1 MSAITTTEQA
11 ITLATLLEARRST
24 RKLTP
29 ASFPPD
35 FVADLAAAAHV
46 VPSAFDTQP
55 WRIVALRE
63 RNRAFWDRIEET
75 ITARLEGDRRMRY
88 LARAD
93 QMRHGGMTLL
103 VFEDRARSAPRDG
116 VSGEEARDQAAQ
128 SIGMVQLALWLTITA
143 HGLSTSLQHWHAIIE
158 DIALDFVG
166 LPQEAFRLVSFMPV
180 GEGAELAASR
190 PEAAGRFAMEDGTA
204 DT

>member
-29 ASFPPD
+29 ASFSPD
-35 FVADLAAAAHV
+35 FVADLAAAARV

-93 QMRHGGMTLL
+93 GMRHGGMTLL
-103 VFEDRARSAPRDG
+103 VFEDRALSAPREG
-116 VSGEEARDQAAQ
+116 FSEEEARDQAAQ

-190 PEAAGRFAMEDGTA
+190 PEAAGRFVMEVSTS

>member
-1 MSAITTTEQA
+1 MSAIMTTEQA
-11 ITLATLLEARRST
+11 TALATLLDARRST

-35 FVADLAAAAHV
+35 FVAALASAARL

-63 RNRAFWDRIEET
+63 RNRAFWDTVEET
-75 ITARLEGDRRMRY
+75 ITARLEGDRCGRY

-93 QMRHGGMTLL
+93 GMRHGGMTLL
-103 VFEDRARSAPRDG
+103 IFEDRARSAPRDG
-116 VSGEEARDQAAQ
+116 FSGEEARDQAAQ
-128 SIGMVQLALWLTITA
+128 SIGMMQLALWLTITA
-143 HGLSTSLQHWHAIIE
+143 HGFSTSLQHWHAIIE

-166 LPQEAFRLVSFMPV
+166 LSREAFRLVSFMPV

-190 PEAAGRFAMEDGTA
+190 PEATGRFAMEDGT
-204 DT
+204 

>member
-11 ITLATLLEARRST
+11 IALATLLEARRST

-35 FVADLAAAAHV
+35 FVADLAAVAGV

-63 RNRAFWDRIEET
+63 RNCAFWDRIEER
-75 ITARLEGDRRMRY
+75 ITARLEGDRRARY

-93 QMRHGGMTLL
+93 GMRHGGMTLL
-103 VFEDRARSAPRDG
+103 IFEDHVRTAPRDG
-116 VSGEEARDQAAQ
+116 FSSEEARDQAAQ
-128 SIGMVQLALWLTITA
+128 SIGMVQFAMWLTITA

-166 LPQEAFRLVSFMPV
+166 LPQETFRLVAFMPV
-180 GEGAELAASR
+180 GESVEPSVPR
-190 PEAAGRFAMEDGTA
+190 PEGIGRFSMEGVTPN
-204 DT
+204 T

>member
-1 MSAITTTEQA
+1 MSPITATEQA
-11 ITLATLLEARRST
+11 TALATLLQARRST
-24 RKLTP
+24 RNLTL

-35 FVADLAAAAHV
+35 FVADLAAAVRV

-55 WRIVALRE
+55 WRVVALHE
-63 RNRAFWDRIEET
+63 RNSAFWDSIEET
-75 ITARLEGDRRMRY
+75 ITVRLEGDRRMRY

-93 QMRHGGMTLL
+93 GMRHGGMTVLI
-103 VFEDRARSAPRDG
+103 FEDRARSAPRDG
-116 VSGEEARDQAAQ
+116 FSGEEARDQAAQ

-158 DIALDFVG
+158 DRALDFVG

-180 GEGAELAASR
+180 GEGAELTLSR
-190 PEAAGRFAMEDGTA
+190 PEAAERFAMEDGTPG
-204 DT
+204 T

>member
-11 ITLATLLEARRST
+11 TAFAALLEARRST

-35 FVADLAAAAHV
+35 FVADLAAAARI

-55 WRIVALRE
+55 WRIIALRE
-63 RNRAFWDRIEET
+63 RNTAFWDRIEET
-75 ITARLEGDRRMRY
+75 ITARLEGDRRVRY
-88 LARAD
+88 LTRAD
-93 QMRHGGMTLL
+93 GMRHGGMTLL
-103 VFEDRARSAPRDG
+103 IFEDRARTAPRDG
-116 VSGEEARDQAAQ
+116 FSAEEARDQATQ

-143 HGLSTSLQHWHAIIE
+143 HGLATSLQHWHAIIE
-158 DIALDFVG
+158 DSVLNFVG

-180 GEGAELAASR
+180 GEGAEWAASR
-190 PEAAGRFAMEDGTA
+190 PEAAGRFAMEDGA
-204 DT
+204 PDP